1 MDFDPVIQS
10 IKEHPIVMG
19 CCVLVAIILII
30 VIAYYRNKNDQQA
43 H

>member
-10 IKEHPIVMG
+10 IKEYPVVMG
-19 CCVLVAIILII
+19 CCVLVAIII
-30 VIAYYRNKNDQQA
+30 IAYYRNKNDQQA